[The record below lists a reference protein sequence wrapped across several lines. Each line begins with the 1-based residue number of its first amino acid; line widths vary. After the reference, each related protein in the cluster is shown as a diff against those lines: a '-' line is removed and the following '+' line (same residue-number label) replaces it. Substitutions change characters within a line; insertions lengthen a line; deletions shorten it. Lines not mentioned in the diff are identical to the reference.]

1 MGVGVLEPVLMSIAW
16 PGAFGSV
23 QWQNTSSNQSTGQ
36 GSASPPPANLP
47 QALLWTSGPCRTQT
61 VAPHVRRVKA

>member
-36 GSASPPPANLP
+36 GSASLP
-47 QALLWTSGPCRTQT
+47 QPPCPRHFSGALGPAEPRQ
-61 VAPHVRRVKA
+61 